1 MFLYHLSMLILLR
14 GYPLVKW
21 QEGFTKL
28 KAPWVAYYLHTSPAE
43 SILSLAIWRCHFFK
57 HLERNQ

>member
-1 MFLYHLSMLILLR
+1 MLIPLR
-14 GYPLVKW
+14 GYPLVKR

-28 KAPWVAYYLHTSPAE
+28 KAPCVAYYLHTSPAE
-43 SILSLAIWRCHFFK
+43 SILSLAIWCCHFFR

>member
-1 MFLYHLSMLILLR
+1 MLIPLR

-28 KAPWVAYYLHTSPAE
+28 KASCVAYYLHTSPAE
-43 SILSLAIWRCHFFK
+43 SISLAIWHYHFFK

>member
-1 MFLYHLSMLILLR
+1 MLIPPR
-14 GYPLVKW
+14 GYPLVKR

-28 KAPWVAYYLHTSPAE
+28 KAPCVAYYLHTSPAE
-43 SILSLAIWRCHFFK
+43 SILSLAIWCCHFFR